1 MSHYLLEDTIVAPAT
16 IPGTGA
22 ISILRISGPKAL
34 DIVDRVV
41 RFKSS
46 DASNTDG
53 YRIKYGI
60 VSDSSGEILDEVLTA
75 VFRAPHSYTGEDMAE
90 ISCHASG
97 YIASRL
103 TELLL
108 DAGARLA
115 DPGEFTRRAFVNG
128 KMDLSQAEAVA
139 DVIASE
145 SQAAHRVAMNQL
157 RGGYSL
163 ELARLRGELLEMT
176 SLLELELDFSEEDVE
191 FADRS
196 RLTALLSRVTA
207 HVDSLIASFRLGN
220 ALRNG
225 VPVAIVGPVNAG
237 KSTLLNALLQDD
249 RAIVSDVAG
258 TTRDTVEETL
268 NIDGI
273 LFRFIDTA
281 GLRETDE
288 SVERAGIRRSLKKL
302 SEAEIVLC
310 VLDAG
315 APLEVLAGDLRSLLG
330 KVDPTQQTVFILLNK
345 TDIFGINKNVINI
358 NKIVSSIDE
367 QLFVIEHRIEAPE
380 MGPVGQGRGAEAVS
394 GCDSACPEAEMIH
407 SGLIEPVKTEAVAR
421 GDRPNDQHIPDLRF
435 ASGAESSDDSA
446 DGNSGGQQDVLSGKK
461 KISYMEISAK
471 EGRNIEEL
479 KRRLVESRKDLMSHV
494 EGSLVTNARHL
505 DALRTARTSLSRVR
519 EGLETGLPTDL
530 VARDLRD
537 TIDALGSILG
547 ESITTDEILGNVF
560 KNFCIGK

>member
-46 DASNTDG
+46 DASNTNG

-60 VSDSSGEILDEVLTA
+60 VSDPSGEILDEVLTA

-108 DAGARLA
+108 EAGARLA
-115 DPGEFTRRAFVNG
+115 EPGEFTRRAFVNG

-145 SQAAHRVAMNQL
+145 SQVAHRVAMNQL
-157 RGGYSL
+157 RGGFSL

-288 SVERAGIRRSLKKL
+288 SVEQAGIRRSLKKL

-315 APLEVLAGDLRSLLG
+315 APPEVLAVDLWSLLA

-345 TDIFGINKNVINI
+345 TDILGVNKNVINI

-367 QLFVIEHRIEAPE
+367 QSFVIEHRIEAPE
-380 MGPVGQGRGAEAVS
+380 MGPAGQGRGAEAVS
-394 GCDSACPEAEMIH
+394 GCPEAEMIH
-407 SGLIEPVKTEAVAR
+407 SGLIEPVKTEAVVR
-421 GDRPNDQHIPDLRF
+421 GDRPTDQHIPDPEF
-435 ASGAESSDDSA
+435 TSGAECSDDSA
-446 DGNSGGQQDVLSGKK
+446 DGNSGGQQDVMSGKK
-461 KISYMEISAK
+461 QILYMEISAK

-479 KRRLVESRKDLMSHV
+479 KKRLVESRKDLMSHV

-505 DALRTARTSLSRVR
+505 EALRLARTSLSRVR